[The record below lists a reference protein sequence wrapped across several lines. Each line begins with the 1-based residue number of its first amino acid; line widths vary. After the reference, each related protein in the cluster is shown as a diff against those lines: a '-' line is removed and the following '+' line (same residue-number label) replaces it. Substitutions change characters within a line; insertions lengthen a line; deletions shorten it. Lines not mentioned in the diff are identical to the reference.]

1 MNETDQIEK
10 RVTLRQVKQN
20 DIQNISKL
28 LIESWRNS
36 YEEFIPPNF
45 LENLSLEKQIK
56 RHTTYMQ
63 GKANYFVAEN
73 EVNEL
78 IGFSSYGENR
88 YEKIQCE
95 KELYTIYVRESH
107 QGHGVG
113 GMLLN
118 SILKDIKETNY
129 SLGVAVFQKNPFRGF
144 YTKNGFAKINEEQ
157 IDMGGFHL
165 IVDIYLKSIRKE

>member
-36 YEEFIPPNF
+36 YKEFIPSDF
-45 LENLSLEKQIK
+45 LENLNLEKQIQ
-56 RHTTYMQ
+56 RHTDYMQ

-78 IGFSSYGENR
+78 IGFF
-88 YEKIQCE
+88 I
-95 KELYTIYVRESH
+95 IW
-107 QGHGVG
+107 
-113 GMLLN
+113 
-118 SILKDIKETNY
+118 
-129 SLGVAVFQKNPFRGF
+129 
-144 YTKNGFAKINEEQ
+144 
-157 IDMGGFHL
+157 
-165 IVDIYLKSIRKE
+165 RK

>member
-1 MNETDQIEK
+1 MD
-10 RVTLRQVKQN
+10 
-20 DIQNISKL
+20 
-28 LIESWRNS
+28 
-36 YEEFIPPNF
+36 
-45 LENLSLEKQIK
+45 
-56 RHTTYMQ
+56 
-63 GKANYFVAEN
+63 
-73 EVNEL
+73 
-78 IGFSSYGENR
+78 FSSYGENR
-88 YEKIQCE
+88 FEKIQCE